1 MVNKNVRIP
10 KSTISRWNK
19 ARQVESNESTASEDM
34 GIHEGDDINVDNNIE
49 MQDNEY
55 NVENDE
61 LFSGLHSNYS
71 TENQTEENDDETSE
85 FELNDYVNNEK
96 WKSPLYNG
104 SSVNLLHAIIML
116 AIFDARYSLKND
128 GFKNLLNI
136 LGLLLP
142 KDSQLPPT
150 NFLFKKFLPKSN
162 IKTKYF
168 CPSCHEPIMEDNK
181 VFKCPC
187 SGVEEHT
194 KSDLVLN
201 GCFYLYTGHE
211 IFNWIASIETYI
223 AAWKNNNRCIVSFCL
238 V

>member
-1 MVNKNVRIP
+1 
-10 KSTISRWNK
+10 
-19 ARQVESNESTASEDM
+19 
-34 GIHEGDDINVDNNIE
+34 
-49 MQDNEY
+49 
-55 NVENDE
+55 
-61 LFSGLHSNYS
+61 
-71 TENQTEENDDETSE
+71 
-85 FELNDYVNNEK
+85 
-96 WKSPLYNG
+96 
-104 SSVNLLHAIIML
+104 ML

-128 GFKNLLNI
+128 GLKNLLNI

-150 NFLFKKFLPKSN
+150 KFLFKKCLPKSN

-181 VFKCPC
+181 VFKCPY

-211 IFNWIASIETYI
+211 IFN
-223 AAWKNNNRCIVSFCL
+223 
-238 V
+238 